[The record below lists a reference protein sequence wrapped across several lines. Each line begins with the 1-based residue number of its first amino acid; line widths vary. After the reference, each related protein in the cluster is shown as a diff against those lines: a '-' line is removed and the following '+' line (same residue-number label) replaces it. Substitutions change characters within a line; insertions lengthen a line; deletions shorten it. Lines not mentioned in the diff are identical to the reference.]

1 MAFRTSRT
9 FTSRRRPPRLAGG
22 IIGSINPHSASVRS
36 LGYRSPVRAANR
48 RCSAVHMWCP
58 LKSSAPHIESQPI
71 PLTQQLCG
79 SALRPILL
87 AIADV
92 PDPMEGMKYVLQLVV
107 RRIVVGNLGTGN
119 VERRFGE
126 AAKKV
131 SEAHEWTLL
140 REDLKDL

>member
-58 LKSSAPHIESQPI
+58 LQSSAPHIESQPI

-79 SALRPILL
+79 SALTPFGHIEKGNDVAAIGGGIVKDLDRSSRL
-87 AIADV
+87 AIMFCKNRSVGRAG
-92 PDPMEGMKYVLQLVV
+92 PHLNVV
-107 RRIVVGNLGTGN
+107 HAPAQPVG
-119 VERRFGE
+119 
-126 AAKKV
+126 
-131 SEAHEWTLL
+131 AHAI
-140 REDLKDL
+140 